1 MSALGGFRKLG
12 ERLPRATASTRRG
25 WPTVVILAIWLA
37 AAGCGSAATD
47 GEGPPET
54 VTGAVVRVEARSL
67 TELEF
72 LDVRDG
78 TGFVWRF
85 RPGFSYRGFTPS
97 HLREHMV
104 QGLPVTVVYRWKGDT
119 PLMEDVTD

>member
-1 MSALGGFRKLG
+1 M
-12 ERLPRATASTRRG
+12 
-25 WPTVVILAIWLA
+25 LAVWLA
-37 AAGCGSAATD
+37 AAGCSGGATTEVD
-47 GEGPPET
+47 VPRESVRG
-54 VTGAVVRVEARSL
+54 VVVRVEARSL

-72 LDVRDG
+72 MDVRDD

-85 RPGFSYRGFTPS
+85 RPGIAYRGFTPA

-104 QGLPVTVVYRWKGDT
+104 QGLPVTVVYRWKEGA

>member
-1 MSALGGFRKLG
+1 M
-12 ERLPRATASTRRG
+12 
-25 WPTVVILAIWLA
+25 LAVWLA
-37 AAGCGSAATD
+37 AAGCGDAASDD
-47 GEGPPET
+47 GPRESVRG
-54 VTGAVVRVEARSL
+54 VLVRVEARSL

-72 LDVRDG
+72 LDVRDD

-85 RPGFSYRGFTPS
+85 RPGLSYRGFSPS

-104 QGLPVTVVYRWKGDT
+104 QGLPVTVVYRWKDDA

>member
-1 MSALGGFRKLG
+1 M
-12 ERLPRATASTRRG
+12 
-25 WPTVVILAIWLA
+25 LAAWLA
-37 AAGCGSAATD
+37 AAGCGGAPAAD
-47 GEGPPET
+47 GEGPWES
-54 VTGAVVRVEARSL
+54 VRGLVVQVEARSL

-72 LDVRDG
+72 LDVEDD

-85 RPGFSYRGFTPS
+85 RPGISYRGFTPS

-104 QGLPVTVVYRWKGDT
+104 QGLPVTVVYRWKDDA